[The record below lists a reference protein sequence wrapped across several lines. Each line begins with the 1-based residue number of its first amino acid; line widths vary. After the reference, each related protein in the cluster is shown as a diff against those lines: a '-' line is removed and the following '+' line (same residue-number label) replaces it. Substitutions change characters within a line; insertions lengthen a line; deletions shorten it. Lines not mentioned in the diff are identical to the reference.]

1 MDRDTGEIAISNISF
16 DLVDYRAN
24 KAKVYD
30 HYDFPWWKQISK
42 LALQLEE
49 EYFDSLPNKRG
60 VTVYTELGAIKMKY
74 ATASL
79 TEYFWLMGMR
89 YGLSIG
95 YKNLICRSSNP
106 ISTKLMTRLGGKIV
120 KKVNFE
126 DEDMKDYY
134 MELIDTELVELNP
147 KCIARL

>member
-1 MDRDTGEIAISNISF
+1 M
-16 DLVDYRAN
+16 
-24 KAKVYD
+24 YD
-30 HYDFPWWKQISK
+30 QYDFPWWNQISQ
-42 LALQLEE
+42 LATKLEE
-49 EYFDSLPNKRG
+49 EYFDSLGGKRG

-95 YKNLICRSSNP
+95 YKNLLCRSSNP
-106 ISTKLMTRLGGKIV
+106 ISTKLMTRLGGKVV
-120 KKVNFE
+120 KKVHFE
-126 DEDMKDYY
+126 SEEMKDSC
-134 MELIDTELVELNP
+134 MELIDIELVDLNK